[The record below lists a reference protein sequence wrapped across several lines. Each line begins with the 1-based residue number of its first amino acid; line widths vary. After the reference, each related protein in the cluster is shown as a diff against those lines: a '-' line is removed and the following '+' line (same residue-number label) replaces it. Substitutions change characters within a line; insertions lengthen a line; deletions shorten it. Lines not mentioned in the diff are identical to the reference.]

1 MTFLTEQVSQE
12 KQVVSDLTNEI
23 KAKGLEHNKL
33 VAELKAI
40 KNKVSTI
47 EKEKSKMQSES

>member
-1 MTFLTEQVSQE
+1 M
-12 KQVVSDLTNEI
+12 SDLTNEI